1 MHCSFY
7 ELRVTPSPR
16 PWVPALAGWY
26 PPRGHFAQGKEWKYT
41 TCINGSV
48 YRKIR
53 RKPWCLYVFCFFMY
67 VYIYICICV
76 YICVVSSAITGVS
89 CKLPHHQFLDCK
101 SPGWWFQPIRNML
114 DVHWMLH
121 LSKGGQATTMR
132 LKPSCNQTW
141 QSWKIM
147 ENPSFSSMISS
158 SKIAI
163 IHHL

>member
-1 MHCSFY
+1 MGPSLGGLVPTSWSFC
-7 ELRVTPSPR
+7 
-16 PWVPALAGWY
+16 AGE
-26 PPRGHFAQGKEWKYT
+26 GMK
-41 TCINGSV
+41 V
-48 YRKIR
+48 YY
-53 RKPWCLYVFCFFMY
+53 LYQWIGLQENPQETVVFICFLFFFMY

-76 YICVVSSAITGVS
+76 YIYICVVSSAITGVS
-89 CKLPHHQFLDCK
+89 CKLPHHPFLDCK

>member
-1 MHCSFY
+1 MGPSLGGLVPTSWSTI
-7 ELRVTPSPR
+7 LRRGRNESILPVSMDRSTGKS
-16 PWVPALAGWY
+16 AGN
-26 PPRGHFAQGKEWKYT
+26 RG
-41 TCINGSV
+41 V
-48 YRKIR
+48 YMCFLCMYIYI
-53 RKPWCLYVFCFFMY
+53 YVY
-67 VYIYICICV
+67 VYI

-89 CKLPHHQFLDCK
+89 CKLPHHPFLDCK

-158 SKIAI
+158 SKIPI
-163 IHHL
+163 NPSFINDFFQ